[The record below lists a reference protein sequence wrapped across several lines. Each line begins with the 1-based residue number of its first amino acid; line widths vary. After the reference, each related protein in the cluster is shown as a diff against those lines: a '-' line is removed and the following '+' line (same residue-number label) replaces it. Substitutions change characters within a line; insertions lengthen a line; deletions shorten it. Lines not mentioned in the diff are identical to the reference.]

1 MKQLKERFFLG
12 INTTPREEYR
22 KLIGE
27 LQVEC
32 ASLRE
37 ANEATIKART
47 EWAEKYGDVKSAYEA
62 LLKGRDALNN
72 KIDTY
77 RSKNAEYC
85 EEVRNLNAFIEKL
98 KKETSAT
105 QDKLEKAEALAQR
118 LALSLQSAETDA
130 KRQEKAYI
138 ELAHD
143 YDLLKE
149 EYDSLRVA
157 IAMTQTENKPQPEE
171 YTVEAPSS
179 PGELFED
186 IEVVAGEAPMAP
198 EEVIVGE
205 SVLVEDADIDDESV
219 IDLADEE
226 PLPSSPDY
234 APKKK
239 KSKKKNKK

>member
-12 INTTPREEYR
+12 INITPREEYR
-22 KLIGE
+22 KLIGD
-27 LQVEC
+27 LQAEC
-32 ASLRE
+32 ALLRE
-37 ANEATIKART
+37 ANEAAIKAKK

-149 EYDSLRVA
+149 EYDNLRVSVVMA
-157 IAMTQTENKPQPEE
+157 NDAAAGGDKADCEIIAEIIAEVCAEGEAVKVDEPEGE
-171 YTVEAPSS
+171 SLAAVEA
-179 PGELFED
+179 
-186 IEVVAGEAPMAP
+186 VAM
-198 EEVIVGE
+198 
-205 SVLVEDADIDDESV
+205 DDIDGDSI

>member
-12 INTTPREEYR
+12 INITPREEYR
-22 KLIGE
+22 KLIGD

-32 ASLRE
+32 ALLRE
-37 ANEATIKART
+37 ANEAAIKART

-118 LALSLQSAETDA
+118 LALSLRSAETDA

-149 EYDSLRVA
+149 EYDNLRVSVV
-157 IAMTQTENKPQPEE
+157 MTQTENKPQPEE
-171 YTVEAPSS
+171 YTVEAP
-179 PGELFED
+179 GELFED
-186 IEVVAGEAPMAP
+186 IEVVASEAPMTP
-198 EEVIVGE
+198 EEAIVGE
-205 SVLVEDADIDDESV
+205 PVLVEDAGIDGESV
-219 IDLADEE
+219 IELADEE

>member
-12 INTTPREEYR
+12 INITPREEYR
-22 KLIGE
+22 KLIGD

-32 ASLRE
+32 ALLRE
-37 ANEATIKART
+37 ANEAAIKAKK

-77 RSKNAEYC
+77 RSKNTEYC

-98 KKETSAT
+98 KKESSAT

-149 EYDSLRVA
+149 EYDNLRVSV
-157 IAMTQTENKPQPEE
+157 AMLQAEDKTQPAEP
-171 YTVEAPSS
+171 TVEAPSS
-179 PGELFED
+179 PGEPFKD
-186 IEVVAGEAPMAP
+186 VEVIASEAPMTP

-205 SVLVEDADIDDESV
+205 PVLVGVTDIDDESV
-219 IDLADEE
+219 IELVDEE

-239 KSKKKNKK
+239 KNKK